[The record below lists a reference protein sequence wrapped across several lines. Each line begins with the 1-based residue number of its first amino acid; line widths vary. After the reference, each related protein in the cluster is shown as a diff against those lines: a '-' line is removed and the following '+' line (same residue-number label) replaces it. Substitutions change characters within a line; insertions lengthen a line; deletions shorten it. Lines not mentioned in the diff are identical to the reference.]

1 MIAMNAVAP
10 AAAAGV
16 LVGLAV
22 RATWPAKPDLAS
34 ALDRLDARH
43 YPTSVPGTSTPGTA
57 GGRGG
62 TLAAKVGTRLLGEFG
77 IHVRL
82 PYKDLNLLQIPA
94 AEHLGRRVLL
104 CLYGLLL
111 PQMLQALLALAGA
124 SFPVAVPA
132 AVSLALGAVF
142 WLAPGRDVRRGAAAA
157 RLIVRHAAASY
168 LERVALARIA
178 NSGAGQ
184 ALTQTAQVGDGWIFQ
199 RMRQAFDH
207 AELAGV
213 TPWEALRQLGNE
225 LDIPEL
231 TRPADTLALAGDGA
245 AVYTTLQAQARQLR
259 IALLT
264 DTKAQA
270 NEASAAMVLPV
281 TLGVILMLTFVMI
294 PIVNT
299 ILAS

>member
-1 MIAMNAVAP
+1 MAAVVP

-16 LVGLAV
+16 LIGLAV
-22 RATWPAKPDLAS
+22 RAAWPAKPHLAS
-34 ALDRLDARH
+34 ALDRLDARN
-43 YPTSVPGTSTPGTA
+43 YPSAVPGTSAPGAA
-57 GGRGG
+57 GS
-62 TLAAKVGTRLLGEFG
+62 LAGKVGARLLGEFG
-77 IHVRL
+77 VRVHL
-82 PYKDLNLLQIPA
+82 PYKDLNLLRISA

-111 PQMLQALLALAGA
+111 PQLLQALLTVAGTSLPFAL
-124 SFPVAVPA
+124 PAV
-132 AVSLALGAVF
+132 VSLALGALF
-142 WLAPGRDVRRGAAAA
+142 WLAPGRDVRRDAAAA
-157 RLIVRHAAASY
+157 RLVVRHAAASY

-184 ALTQTAQVGDGWIFQ
+184 ALTQTAEVGDGWIFQ

-213 TPWEALRQLGNE
+213 TPWEALRQLGDE

>member
-1 MIAMNAVAP
+1 MIPLNAMLP
-10 AAAAGV
+10 AGAGGI
-16 LVGLAV
+16 LIGLAV
-22 RATWPAKPDLAS
+22 RAAWPARPDLNTV
-34 ALDRLDARH
+34 LDRLDARH
-43 YPTSVPGTSTPGTA
+43 FPSPLSAATPA
-57 GGRGG
+57 DRSDS
-62 TLAAKVGTRLLGEFG
+62 LAERIGSRLLGEFG
-77 IHVRL
+77 VRINL
-82 PYKDLNLLQIPA
+82 PLKDLSLLRISP
-94 AEHLGRRVLL
+94 AEHLGKRALFGMF
-104 CLYGLLL
+104 GLLA
-111 PQMLQALLALAGA
+111 PQLFAALLALSGTPLPFAIPAGL
-124 SFPVAVPA
+124 SFFMAV
-132 AVSLALGAVF
+132 LF
-142 WLAPGRDVRRGAAAA
+142 WMSPGRDVKRDAAAA

-184 ALTQTAQVGDGWIFQ
+184 ALTRTAEVGDGWIFQ
-199 RMRQAFDH
+199 RMRTVFDH
-207 AELAGV
+207 AELAGI
-213 TPWEALRQLGNE
+213 TPWEALRHLGE
-225 LDIPEL
+225 EVDIPEL
-231 TRPADTLALAGDGA
+231 ARPADTLALAGDGA